1 MQHAPTDLAEE
12 VQTELALRCDLAAC
26 YRLIAH
32 FGWDDLVANH
42 ISVRLPGP
50 EHHFLLNPYG
60 LMFGEIT
67 ASSLVRVDLDGNVLS
82 DTPYG
87 INKAGY
93 VIHSAVHGIRPD
105 VRCVIHLHTRDGVA
119 VAMTEEGLLPLN
131 QTAMMIIDEIA
142 YHDYEGPAFN
152 LSERQRLATNLSSRN
167 LMILRNHGT
176 MALGRSVPEAF
187 QRLYN
192 LEWACGVQVRARS
205 MGVPLV
211 TPSKLALER
220 MHNRPK
226 ADALRAYAEG
236 RSWPALLRLLDRT
249 NPGYQD

>member
-1 MQHAPTDLAEE
+1 MQPAPPDLPEGAES
-12 VQTELALRCDLAAC
+12 ELALRRDLAAC
-26 YRLIAH
+26 YRLVAH

-50 EHHFLLNPYG
+50 EHHFLLNPFG

-67 ASSLVRVDLDGNVLS
+67 ASSLVRVNLDGNVLS

-93 VIHSAVHGIRPD
+93 VIHSAVHAVRPD
-105 VRCVIHLHTRDGVA
+105 ARCVIHLHARDGVA

-142 YHDYEGPAFN
+142 CHDYEGPAFD
-152 LSERQRLATNLSSRN
+152 LAERDRLAANLGSRN

-176 MALGRSVPEAF
+176 MALGRSVAEAF
-187 QRLYN
+187 QRIYY
-192 LEWACGVQVRARS
+192 LEWACSVQVRARS

-211 TPSKLALER
+211 TPSQAALER
-220 MHNRPK
+220 MDNRPK
-226 ADALRAYAEG
+226 ADALRTYAEQ
-236 RSWPALLRLLDRT
+236 RSWPALLRLLDRS
-249 NPGYQD
+249 NPGYCD